1 MGLMEKSLELRFQRL
16 GFTPS
21 DYGMEARI
29 GRIQLNATEHPL
41 KGVAVFFTSVGRR
54 AALQFETFVPKEA
67 TAEQIA
73 AVIYTHFG
81 MNLKEDADECK
92 RHFEALGITLGAD

>member
-29 GRIQLNATEHPL
+29 GRVQLNATEHPL
-41 KGVAVFFTSVGRR
+41 KGVALFFTFVGQRT
-54 AALQFETFVPKEA
+54 ATQFETFVSKA
-67 TAEQIA
+67 STAEQIA
-73 AVIYTHFG
+73 AVIYAHFG
-81 MNLKEDADECK
+81 MNLKEDADECQ
-92 RHFEALGITLGAD
+92 RHFEALGITLGAH

>member
-1 MGLMEKSLELRFQRL
+1 MGLMEKSLELRFQQL

-29 GRIQLNATEHPL
+29 GRIQVNATEHPL
-41 KGVAVFFTSVGRR
+41 KGVALFFTTVGRR
-54 AALQFETFVPKEA
+54 TATQFETFISKA
-67 TAEQIA
+67 STSDQIA
-73 AVIYTHFG
+73 AVIYAHFG

-92 RHFEALGITLGAD
+92 KHFEALGIALGAH